1 MDFFTSFYLNFD
13 DFANNYFPK
22 QKYLETE
29 SLDSNENEKRNK
41 HSAETDG
48 TDPESVVD

>member
-1 MDFFTSFYLNFD
+1 MDFFASFYLNFD
-13 DFANNYFPK
+13 DFANNFFRK

-29 SLDSNENEKRNK
+29 SLYSNENEKRNK

-48 TDPESVVD
+48 TDPESMVG